1 IQNNI
6 PPVNN
11 PIPPMNNIPPVNNPV
26 PPMNNTQNNIPPV
39 SNPVPPMN
47 NIQNNIPPVNNPIPP
62 MNNIQNNIPPVN
74 NPVPPMNNTQN
85 NIPPVNNPIPPMNN
99 TQNNIPPVSN
109 PIPPMNNIPPVMP
122 KSNINISYLANESR
136 NTPSAVANAI
146 AQSTKK
152 KNLNLFDMQENPEMP
167 TIFDSPEA
175 AFSQLSGEKFKKKED
190 KKDSIST
197 KGLFEEYK
205 APSPS
210 KKKSYGNSSSPS
222 PKKAPAEPQ
231 RPLSKEELKAKK
243 RQEKIDAKFK
253 KDLAKRGF

>member
-1 IQNNI
+1 
-6 PPVNN
+6 
-11 PIPPMNNIPPVNNPV
+11 
-26 PPMNNTQNNIPPV
+26 
-39 SNPVPPMN
+39 
-47 NIQNNIPPVNNPIPP
+47 
-62 MNNIQNNIPPVN
+62 
-74 NPVPPMNNTQN
+74 MNNTQN
-85 NIPPVNNPIPPMNN
+85 NIPPVNNPVPPMNN

-205 APSPS
+205 AHLLKRKAMEILLHLLQRKLRLNLSVRFPRKNLKLRKDR
-210 KKKSYGNSSSPS
+210 KKLMQNLK
-222 PKKAPAEPQ
+222 
-231 RPLSKEELKAKK
+231 RIWLKEAFS
-243 RQEKIDAKFK
+243 QEMR
-253 KDLAKRGF
+253 L